1 MACTH
6 HGKSGPEEIARFH
19 KALKAAACR
28 MTAPR
33 AALVDIFVGADAPSS
48 VPELHD
54 AVNQR
59 LAAFP
64 GDEPVNL
71 VTVYRFANLLVELG
85 LARKVEFGQG
95 YARYERSEAQDGPHH
110 HHIVCEQCGDVVD
123 FDECAISD
131 LAKRL
136 ETSSGFRISRHQLE
150 LYGTCPS
157 CQLPA
162 GA

>member
-19 KALKAAACR
+19 GILRESGCR

-33 AALVDIFVGADAPSS
+33 AALVELLVGADSPLS
-48 VPELHD
+48 VPEMHTE
-54 AVNQR
+54 VNRR

-71 VTVYRFANLLVELG
+71 VTVYRFANLMVEVG

-110 HHIVCEQCGDVVD
+110 HHIVCESCGSIAD
-123 FDECAISD
+123 FDECEID
-131 LAKRL
+131 GLAKRL
-136 ETSSGFRISRHQLE
+136 ETSSGYRISRHQLE
-150 LYGTCPS
+150 LYGTCPDCLTS
-157 CQLPA
+157 A
-162 GA
+162 AH